1 MRADDLSG
9 AVWRRSS
16 HSGGDNGSQCVE
28 VAVLAG
34 AAMVRDS
41 KAVAAPALAFPVA
54 AVAAFVA
61 AAREGDIRGEAA
73 SAAP

>member
-1 MRADDLSG
+1 MRADDLSD

-28 VAVLAG
+28 MAVRAG
-34 AAMVRDS
+34 RAAVRDS

-54 AVAAFVA
+54 AVTAFVT
-61 AAREGDIRGEAA
+61 AAREGDITGEPAT
-73 SAAP
+73 SAG

>member
-28 VAVLAG
+28 VAVVAG
-34 AAMVRDS
+34 RAAVRDS
-41 KAVAAPALAFPVA
+41 KAVSAPVLAIPVA
-54 AVAAFVA
+54 ALTAFVA
-61 AAREGDIRGEAA
+61 AAREGDITGEAA
-73 SAAP
+73 TSTR

>member
-34 AAMVRDS
+34 RAMVRDS
-41 KAVAAPALAFPVA
+41 KAVAASVLAFPVA
-54 AVAAFVA
+54 AVTAFVA
-61 AAREGDIRGEAA
+61 AAREWDIRGEAA
-73 SAAP
+73 RSAS